1 MCVCVQCDLA
11 TPGELELC
19 DELKC
24 YKCFNTSAKRGEGIA
39 EAIECLLEDV
49 RIIVH
54 VYVLCVCVCVCVCVH
69 VHVCIMCA
77 FKIVGSAVPKAHNK
91 RLGL

>member
-1 MCVCVQCDLA
+1 MCVQCDLA
-11 TPGELELC
+11 TPGELEFC

-24 YKCFNTSAKRGEGIA
+24 YKCFNTSAKRGEGIT

-49 RIIVH
+49 RTIVH
-54 VYVLCVCVCVCVCVH
+54 VCVCLHVRARTRTCMCTCVYVL
-69 VHVCIMCA
+69 CA

-91 RLGL
+91 RPGL

>member
-1 MCVCVQCDLA
+1 MCVQCDLA

-24 YKCFNTSAKRGEGIA
+24 YKCFNTSAKRGERIT

-49 RIIVH
+49 RTIVH
-54 VYVLCVCVCVCVCVH
+54 VYVFVCARARMYVCVYMYMCVYY
-69 VHVCIMCA
+69 VCI
-77 FKIVGSAVPKAHNK
+77 
-91 RLGL
+91 